1 MGFEDRVQCVD
12 LARSFG
18 RIEAVR
24 GISIDIAAGET
35 FGLLGPNGA
44 GKTTTLSM
52 LSTLLEPTRGDV
64 LVFGASA
71 TREPATVRHRVGL
84 APQQISLYPTFTAW
98 ENLDFFGV
106 LHAVPPAVR
115 RRRTDELLELVGLAT
130 RRDDPVHTYSG
141 GMQRRLN
148 LACSLIHEPRLLLL
162 DEPTAGV
169 DPQSR
174 EKLFEI
180 VRRIA
185 SGGTTIIYTTHYM
198 EEAERLCD
206 RIAILDE
213 GRIAAVGT
221 QQELLRII
229 GMGHVV
235 ELRGC
240 AAERLANE
248 LDGRPDVVKVEREG
262 DVLRLFVKSFADVRA
277 LLGGPVLAAGDDIDA
292 IETHRASLEQVFM
305 HLTGKALRD

>member
-1 MGFEDRVQCVD
+1 MGLEERVQCLD
-12 LARSFG
+12 LARTFDG
-18 RIEAVR
+18 IEAVR
-24 GISIDIAAGET
+24 GISLDIEAGET

-64 LVFGASA
+64 VVFGASVV
-71 TREPATVRHRVGL
+71 REPAEVRRRVGL
-84 APQQISLYPTFTAW
+84 APQQISLYPTFTAR

-106 LHAVPPAVR
+106 LHAVPSAVR
-115 RRRTDELLELVGLAT
+115 QRRTDELLELVGLAG
-130 RRDDPVHTYSG
+130 RRADPVHTYSG

-174 EKLFEI
+174 ENLFEVI
-180 VRRIA
+180 RRIA
-185 SGGTTIIYTTHYM
+185 AGGTTIIYTTHYM

-221 QQELLRII
+221 QQELLGII
-229 GMGHVV
+229 GMGHVI
-235 ELRGC
+235 ELRGRGVG
-240 AAERLANE
+240 ALAETIA
-248 LDGRPDVVKVEREG
+248 GRPEVVKIEREG
-262 DVLRLFVKSFADVRA
+262 DALRLFVESAADVRA
-277 LLGGPVLAAGDDIDA
+277 LIAGPIATAVDAIDA
-292 IETHRASLEQVFM
+292 LETHRASLEQVFM

>member
-1 MGFEDRVQCVD
+1 MGLEDRVQTLD
-12 LARSFG
+12 LARSFDG
-18 RIEAVR
+18 IEAVR
-24 GISIDIAAGET
+24 GISLDIEAGET

-64 LVFGASA
+64 LVFGASV
-71 TREPATVRHRVGL
+71 TREPAEVRRRVGL

-106 LHAVPPAVR
+106 LHAVPSSVR
-115 RRRTDELLELVGLAT
+115 RRRADELLELVGLAG
-130 RRDDPVHTYSG
+130 RRDDPVHVFSG

-148 LACSLIHEPRLLLL
+148 LACSLMHDPRLLLL

-174 EKLFEI
+174 ENLFEVI
-180 VRRIA
+180 RRIA
-185 SGGTTIIYTTHYM
+185 AAGTTIIYTTHYM

-206 RIAILDE
+206 RIAILDQ
-213 GRIAAVGT
+213 GRIAAMGT
-221 QQELLRII
+221 QQDLLRLI
-229 GMGHVV
+229 GMGHVI
-235 ELRGC
+235 ELRGRGVGPLADSF
-240 AAERLANE
+240 AA
-248 LDGRPDVVKVEREG
+248 RPDVAKVEHEG
-262 DVLRLFVKSFADVRA
+262 DVLRLFVKSAADVRK
-277 LLGGPVLAAGDDIDA
+277 LIVGPISAAIDHIDA
-292 IETHRASLEQVFM
+292 LETHRASLEQVFM

>member
-1 MGFEDRVQCVD
+1 MEAEDCVRFID

-18 RIEAVR
+18 TLEAVR
-24 GISIDIAAGET
+24 GISLDIRAGET

-52 LSTLLEPTRGDV
+52 LSTLLKPTRGDV
-64 LVFGASA
+64 LVFGASVA
-71 TREPATVRHRVGL
+71 REPAEVRRRVGL
-84 APQQISLYPTFTAW
+84 APQQISLYPAFTAR
-98 ENLDFFGV
+98 ENLNFFGV
-106 LHAVPPAVR
+106 LHAVPPPVR
-115 RRRTDELLELVGLAT
+115 HRRADEVLELVGLAG
-130 RRDDPVHTYSG
+130 RYGDRVHTYSG

-174 EKLFEI
+174 ENLFEVI
-180 VRRIA
+180 RRIA
-185 SGGTTIIYTTHYM
+185 AAGTTIIYTTHYM

-221 QQELLRII
+221 RQELLDII
-229 GMGHVV
+229 GMGQTIEV
-235 ELRGC
+235 RGR
-240 AAERLANE
+240 AIARLAE
-248 LDGRPDVVKVEREG
+248 ALDGRPGVVKVERDGE
-262 DVLRLFVKSFADVRA
+262 VLRLFVKTPAHARDLIA
-277 LLGGPVLAAGDDIDA
+277 GPIAASGDGVD
-292 IETHRASLEQVFM
+292 SLETQQVSLERVFM

>member
-1 MGFEDRVQCVD
+1 MEAEDCVRFID

-18 RIEAVR
+18 TLEAVR
-24 GISIDIAAGET
+24 GISLDIPAGET

-52 LSTLLEPTRGDV
+52 LSTLLKPTRGDV
-64 LVFGASA
+64 LVFGASVA
-71 TREPATVRHRVGL
+71 REPAEVRRRVGL
-84 APQQISLYPTFTAW
+84 APQQISLYPAFTAR
-98 ENLDFFGV
+98 ENLNFFGV
-106 LHAVPPAVR
+106 LHAVPPPVR
-115 RRRTDELLELVGLAT
+115 HRRADEVLELVGLAG
-130 RRDDPVHTYSG
+130 RYGDRVHTYSG

-148 LACSLIHEPRLLLL
+148 LACSLIHQPRLLLL

-174 EKLFEI
+174 ENLFEVI
-180 VRRIA
+180 RRIA
-185 SGGTTIIYTTHYM
+185 AAGTTIIYTTHYM

-221 QQELLRII
+221 RQELLDII
-229 GMGHVV
+229 GMGQTIEV
-235 ELRGC
+235 RGR
-240 AAERLANE
+240 AIARLAE
-248 LDGRPDVVKVEREG
+248 ALEGRAGVVKVERDG
-262 DVLRLFVKSFADVRA
+262 DVLRLFVKTPAHARDLIA
-277 LLGGPVLAAGDDIDA
+277 GIAASGDDVD
-292 IETHRASLEQVFM
+292 SLETQQVSLERVFM